1 MLLIHTA
8 ESHGLSAPCSVRY
21 IELTGERIHEGTRK
35 KIQNFFGCA
44 IASQYGCYEANSIA
58 YECPQGNM
66 HVMGSN
72 VFVEILDDNSR
83 SVRGVEGAVV
93 ITSLKNK
100 VMPFIRYKIGDRGKM
115 RAGDSCPC
123 GNCSPI
129 LELTKA
135 RDNDMIVN
143 ADGSRTHSDIFAHA
157 VEMVN
162 LVTENI
168 VQYQIIQKDYG
179 DFDVIL
185 VLDEQEEGDATK
197 ELLIQALGDFAKG
210 KTFHFMMEHRLFP
223 DKRTG
228 KLAWFQSER
237 RKGEE

>member
-1 MLLIHTA
+1 
-8 ESHGLSAPCSVRY
+8 
-21 IELTGERIHEGTRK
+21 
-35 KIQNFFGCA
+35 
-44 IASQYGCYEANSIA
+44 
-58 YECPQGNM
+58 M

-72 VFVEILDDNSR
+72 VFTEILDDDNR
-83 SVRGVEGAVV
+83 PIRGGEGAVV

-168 VQYQIIQKDYG
+168 VQYQITQKDYG

-185 VLDEQEEGDATK
+185 VLDEEEEGDATK

-210 KTFHFMMEHRLFP
+210 KTFHFMMEQRLFP

-237 RKGEE
+237 GKGEE